1 MIHRTSDEY
10 KTHLTLKIDFM
21 SWKDSNQKYQ
31 MSSKSNNREIMIGVV
46 TDEIIEELFNSILRR
61 YQ

>member
-1 MIHRTSDEY
+1 
-10 KTHLTLKIDFM
+10 
-21 SWKDSNQKYQ
+21 